1 MSLKASA
8 SLESISSTQSK
19 DEPLTKDIARQLVIG
34 DLDILKLLGTGRT
47 GKVFLA
53 RHRTTE
59 QLLALKIIPKASL
72 LPKEL
77 SSALREQRILR
88 NLATATN
95 DRLLFVRLLASWHD
109 TENFYLAMEY
119 LAGGDLAIELGRCK
133 VFDEERVKTCA
144 AEIITALE
152 ALHARSIVHRDI
164 KPANLLFRP
173 DGHIVLADFGHSLAF
188 SAHPDLAQP
197 SDTQPRSS
205 RNSTYKP
212 CTTTE
217 VCGTPFYMSPEMH
230 AGRSYSY
237 DVDLWALGVMMYRM
251 LTRRMPL
258 GGDATRSEI
267 ADHVQYDPVL
277 FKPEDAA
284 SPQVRE
290 LLQTMLS
297 RDSRSRPDL
306 LSLKQDAFFDSIDW
320 DEIKTRRN
328 VPAWTPYIP
337 PIPKT
342 TKTTLE
348 FLRGQPYD
356 ACDDPYPDFAYMA
369 PCFATADKVARADV
383 LPPSPPSSPT
393 SSLYRL
399 RKAVRRIF
407 HCSRMARPAVTPL
420 VVQLPLKEYDKFSFE
435 ESMEV
440 LVAL

>member
-8 SLESISSTQSK
+8 SLESISSTQAQ
-19 DEPLTKDIARQLVIG
+19 DEPLTKDTARQLVIG

-53 RHRTTE
+53 RHRATD

-72 LPKEL
+72 SPKEL
-77 SSALREQRILR
+77 SSALREQRILK
-88 NLATATN
+88 NLATATK

-133 VFDEERVKTCA
+133 VFDEERVKAYA

-152 ALHARSIVHRDI
+152 ALHAHSIVHRDI

-197 SDTQPRSS
+197 SDTKPRSS
-205 RNSTYKP
+205 CDSTYKP

-230 AGRSYSY
+230 AGRQYSY

-267 ADHVQYDPVL
+267 ADHVQNDPVL

-284 SPQVRE
+284 SPLVRE
-290 LLQTMLS
+290 LLQKMLS
-297 RDSRSRPDL
+297 KDPHSRPDL
-306 LSLKQDAFFDSIDW
+306 LSLKQHPFFDSIDW
-320 DEIKTRRN
+320 DEIKERRN
-328 VPAWTPYIP
+328 APSWTPFIP
-337 PIPKT
+337 PVPKT
-342 TKTTLE
+342 AKTTLD
-348 FLRGQPYD
+348 FRRGQPYD
-356 ACDDPYPDFAYMA
+356 ACDDPYPDFAFMA
-369 PCFATADKVARADV
+369 PCFATADEAARAV
-383 LPPSPPSSPT
+383 SLSSSPPSPT
-393 SSLYRL
+393 RCLCRL
-399 RKAVRRIF
+399 RKVVRKIF
-407 HCSRMARPAVTPL
+407 HCSRMARPPVPPL
-420 VVQLPLKEYDKFSFE
+420 VVQLPSKEDDKFSFY